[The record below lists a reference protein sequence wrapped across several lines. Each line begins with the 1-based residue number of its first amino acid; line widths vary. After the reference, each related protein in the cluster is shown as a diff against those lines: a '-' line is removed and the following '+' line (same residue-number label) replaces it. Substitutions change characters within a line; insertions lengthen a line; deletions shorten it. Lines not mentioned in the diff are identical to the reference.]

1 MKTKTLLFL
10 ASLVVLTTVAR
21 AAQYQTDDDVIVLPA
36 YTVAAPRYT
45 PVEKQINSS
54 LDEVRQLANT
64 PAAVATECPALK
76 AIARESAALAFQA
89 LDAKAGRVAKL

>member
-54 LDEVRQLANT
+54 LDEVRQLAKT
-64 PAAVATECPALK
+64 TAAVPTECLALK
-76 AIARESAALAFQA
+76 ALASESAATA
-89 LDAKAGRVAKL
+89 LKARDGKIVRVAKL